1 MTLLDSIKS
10 HGYWEVVIR
19 PTRFR
24 ERRVQNIADLEK
36 IALASQVRMRGWPFP
51 CDERG
56 RLDRFE
62 DYVASKVKFLS
73 HRESWRFYQSGLFVW
88 FKANRWD
95 VLAENEDDSNDPG
108 RKVGQRLS
116 VGDTLYLLCE
126 FFEFASR
133 LALSGAGDQ
142 RMHMDVSCHGLAGR
156 FLEIESWH
164 DTRGRH
170 CAAQSWTLSRGY
182 SQTELLADGRKLA
195 FEAASDL
202 FQRFNWDVS
211 IDVLKSIHSR

>member
-1 MTLLDSIKS
+1 MTLLESIKS

-19 PTRFR
+19 PTRFN
-24 ERRVQNIADLEK
+24 EHRVQTLSELEK

-62 DYVASKVKFLS
+62 DHVSSEVDFMS
-73 HRESWRFYQSGLFVW
+73 HRESWRFYRSGLFVW

-95 VLAENEDDSNDPG
+95 VLAEDEGDSSHPG
-108 RKVGQRLS
+108 RKIGERLS

-142 RMHMDVSCHGLAGR
+142 RMHVDVSCHGIADR

-170 CAAQSWTLSRGY
+170 CAAQSWTLSGDY
-182 SQTELLADGRKLA
+182 SQTELVADGRKLA
-195 FEAASDL
+195 FDAASEL
-202 FQRFNWDVS
+202 FQLFSWDVS
-211 IDVLKSIHSR
+211 IDVLESIHSR